1 MDIPQAAIDA
11 LPFGYEIKV
20 GDGVWVKPIGCK
32 VFRRDEK
39 VWEDPFG
46 GAGVPSNQGLIYA
59 LPVTLDGYELVK
71 VGEIPPPDYKYR
83 TKHKRAAWDNA
94 PLPDVE
100 CVIPV
105 MSNDECW
112 FMRPI
117 AVPAPAPVEP
127 VRCPYCGASVSVK
140 FDDGRAYGA
149 CFDCDY
155 TTPTRDSTAEI
166 VALIKRTTVAPEPL
180 RCPCGDAKCKVDPFT
195 YDGKGYHYRADC
207 GIRGKRMPTKA
218 QAESEFRKLRY
229 EGGGK

>member
-46 GAGVPSNQGLIYA
+46 GAGVPSNPGLIYA

-117 AVPAPAPVEP
+117 AAPVVEP
-127 VRCPYCGASVSVK
+127 VKCPYCGSTVSVK

-149 CFDCDY
+149 CFDCDF

-166 VALIKRTTVAPEPL
+166 VSLIKRTKVATETL
-180 RCPCGDAKCKVDPFT
+180 RCPNCGKIPSLAEHRWDKSYRMECRCGVAGAWED
-195 YDGKGYHYRADC
+195 DGAGAAR
-207 GIRGKRMPTKA
+207 
-218 QAESEFRKLRY
+218 SFRKLTY
-229 EGGGK
+229 KGVA